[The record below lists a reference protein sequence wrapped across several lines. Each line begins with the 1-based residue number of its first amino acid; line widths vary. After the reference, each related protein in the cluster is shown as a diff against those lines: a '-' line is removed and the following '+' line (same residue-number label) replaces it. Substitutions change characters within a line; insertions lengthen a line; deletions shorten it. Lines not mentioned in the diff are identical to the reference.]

1 MGSKRM
7 SNNQSCRGLILLAAC
22 KTLHRCGSVAQA
34 EALACLEGILLEI
47 ERVHMPT
54 ILESDNADVV
64 ASFYNE
70 KLIKIDVGKN
80 NYAVFSSKVFFFKLP
95 TFPSHQNF
103 PTHTN
108 FQLFRYI
115 VLILT
120 KLPIFM

>member
-1 MGSKRM
+1 MLMLIQGGNMGSKRM

-64 ASFYNE
+64 ASFTM
-70 KLIKIDVGKN
+70 K
-80 NYAVFSSKVFFFKLP
+80 SSSRSMWERIIMPCLVLKFFF
-95 TFPSHQNF
+95 S
-103 PTHTN
+103 N
-108 FQLFRYI
+108 FQLFHHI
-115 VLILT
+115 KTFLHTQTSNFSVT
-120 KLPIFM
+120 SF